1 MKLSDIPTHEDV
13 LAAHLDAD
21 PKYRSEWERT
31 ALARAVAVKVIAY
44 RAKHGVSQTVL
55 ARRLGMSQP
64 AIARLESGEHNPTF
78 PTLLRLSRRSGSSS
92 RSTSCPADASRSS
105 SAVVHGATPSRRF
118 TATATPS

>member
-78 PTLLRLSRRSGSSS
+78 PTLLRLSKTLGIEP
-92 RSTSCPADASRSS
+92 RSTSHPADASRSS
-105 SAVVHGATPSRRF
+105 SAVAHGATPSRRS
-118 TATATPS
+118 TATATRS